1 MIGSIIESN
10 VATGTAPF
18 TVASNTVASNTVV
31 TNLNASYANL
41 ANYTAVS
48 TTATGTFYPAFIN
61 STPTGNY
68 VLYSNASLAF
78 DAGTGNLAATMLAAS
93 GNISAGGNLAV
104 TANISGGTMTAT
116 GTVTGGNLSTA
127 GSRLNATYADV
138 GEKYAS
144 DQDYQPGTVLMIG
157 GNAEV
162 TLATVE
168 GKLSLAGIVSSEPAY
183 ILNSTL
189 EDSVV
194 LALVG
199 RVPCFVVGSINKGDM
214 LTISDIPGVATS
226 TKEPIAIIARALES
240 YIGTEVGMIEVKVGS
255 A

>member
-1 MIGSIIESN
+1 
-10 VATGTAPF
+10 
-18 TVASNTVASNTVV
+18 
-31 TNLNASYANL
+31 
-41 ANYTAVS
+41 
-48 TTATGTFYPAFIN
+48 
-61 STPTGNY
+61 
-68 VLYSNASLAF
+68 
-78 DAGTGNLAATMLAAS
+78 MLAAS

-104 TANISGGTMTAT
+104 TANISGGNLSTGGTMTAT

-240 YIGTEVGMIEVKVGS
+240 YIGTEVDMIEVKVGS